1 MNRIQV
7 KGDEKI
13 QRKRRTRAIALPQ
26 LAASKISHKY
36 SGYSRS
42 GVSTFPRP
50 TVAGRSQK
58 NVSDVRLRT
67 KSSYMDGGK
76 TMKTNV
82 QLQQDV
88 IDELQ
93 YEPSIEAAGIG
104 VTAKEGIVTLTG
116 TVKSYAEKWTATQAT
131 ERVSGV
137 KAVVEEIKVKLPLA
151 HERGDEGIARAAV
164 QALEWDVQVPHTR
177 VMVTVE
183 QGRITLAG
191 DVDYKYQQTAAG
203 DAVRNLTGVTGV
215 DNFIHV
221 KPTADTSEVK
231 VKIENALRRTAET
244 DAQRIMVDVV
254 NDKVTL
260 RGTVRS
266 WAERSEAERAAWSA
280 PGVRLVEDDMTVAA

>member
-1 MNRIQV
+1 MNKIQV

-36 SGYSRS
+36 SGDSRP

-50 TVAGRSQK
+50 TVAGHSQK

-67 KSSYMDGGK
+67 KTSYMDGGK

-82 QLQQDV
+82 QLQRDV

-104 VTAKEGIVTLTG
+104 VTAKDGIVTLTG
-116 TVKSYAEKWTATQAT
+116 DVKSYAEKWSATLAT

-137 KAVVEEIKVKLPLA
+137 KAVVDEIKVNLPYA
-151 HERGDEGIARAAV
+151 HERGDADIAKAAL

-177 VMVTVE
+177 LMVKVE
-183 QGRITLAG
+183 KGRITLEG
-191 DVDYKYQQTAAG
+191 GVDYKYQQTAALN
-203 DAVRNLTGVTGV
+203 ALRNLTGVTGV
-215 DNFIHV
+215 VNLIHV
-221 KPTADTSEVK
+221 KPIADASEVK
-231 VKIENALRRTAET
+231 VKIENALRRAAEL

-254 NDKVTL
+254 DDKVTL

-266 WAERSEAERAAWSA
+266 WAERSAAERAAWSA
-280 PGVRLVEDDMTVAA
+280 PGVRLVEDDLSVTA